1 MSCLMQAGKRERRQI
16 LMCVAIRGIRSKGVW
31 RLIVVVNGKIISSV
45 GNNINEV
52 LQNLNVH
59 I

>member
-1 MSCLMQAGKRERRQI
+1 
-16 LMCVAIRGIRSKGVW
+16 MCVAIRGIRSKGVW